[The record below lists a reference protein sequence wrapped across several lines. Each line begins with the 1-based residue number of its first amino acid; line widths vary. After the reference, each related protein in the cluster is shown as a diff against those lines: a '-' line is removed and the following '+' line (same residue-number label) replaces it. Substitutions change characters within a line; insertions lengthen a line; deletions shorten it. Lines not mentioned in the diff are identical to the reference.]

1 MNVVIAIDSLKGSLS
16 SLEAGTAI
24 RTGLLRAIPTAQAIV
39 KPVADGG
46 EGTTEALVDA
56 FGGKIITKNVMGP
69 YGQPVQAEYGW
80 LPEQK
85 MAVMEMATAA
95 GITLSKRREP
105 LEATTYGVG
114 EMICDAIERGARE
127 FIVGIGGSA
136 TNDGGIGMLSALGFR
151 FLNKNGVKCGITG
164 GSLASIDSVDL
175 SHARPELSECR
186 FQIACDV
193 NNPLCGKTGCT
204 YIFGPQKGVTED
216 IKEELDM
223 AMNQFADAT
232 AKAVGKD
239 HRDCSGAGAAGGLG
253 FAFLSYLHGEL
264 KPGIELVLNALKLND
279 CVRYADLVVTGEGCL
294 DSQTVFGK
302 APAGVASVAK
312 KYGIPV
318 IALAGGIKP
327 GAEICNEKGID
338 AYFPIIPRVMTLEE
352 AMDKKVAR
360 INMEHMSEQVFRLI
374 AALRRETGKFGI
386 RL

>member
-1 MNVVIAIDSLKGSLS
+1 
-16 SLEAGTAI
+16 
-24 RTGLLRAIPTAQAIV
+24 
-39 KPVADGG
+39 
-46 EGTTEALVDA
+46 
-56 FGGKIITKNVMGP
+56 
-69 YGQPVQAEYGW
+69 
-80 LPEQK
+80 
-85 MAVMEMATAA
+85 
-95 GITLSKRREP
+95 
-105 LEATTYGVG
+105 
-114 EMICDAIERGARE
+114 
-127 FIVGIGGSA
+127 
-136 TNDGGIGMLSALGFR
+136 
-151 FLNKNGVKCGITG
+151 
-164 GSLASIDSVDL
+164 
-175 SHARPELSECR
+175 
-186 FQIACDV
+186 
-193 NNPLCGKTGCT
+193 
-204 YIFGPQKGVTED
+204 
-216 IKEELDM
+216 
-223 AMNQFADAT
+223 MNQFADAT

-239 HRDCSGAGAAGGLG
+239 HRDSSGAGAAGGLG

-374 AALRRETGKFGI
+374 AALKRETGKFGI